1 MRRKSDFVLFEPP
14 ARSLLSSRTVH
25 EAAHLPCLLAPR
37 PFRQVLTFEVDT
49 FSFTSHGV
57 GKHDICFRNLAS
69 VEKRV
74 NFEVQTDL
82 AVKDYSDVVQKEH
95 LRPLGLLFRRAEDKL
110 SDISKEMEKSRDREA
125 QLRDTNESTS
135 NRIQWFS
142 ILSITV
148 LLTISAWQ
156 MIYLR
161 SFFRSKKLL

>member
-1 MRRKSDFVLFEPP
+1 M
-14 ARSLLSSRTVH
+14 
-25 EAAHLPCLLAPR
+25 
-37 PFRQVLTFEVDT
+37 
-49 FSFTSHGV
+49 
-57 GKHDICFRNLAS
+57 
-69 VEKRV
+69 EKRV
-74 NFEVQTDL
+74 DFEVQTDL

-110 SDISKEMEKSRDREA
+110 ADISREMEKSRDREA

-156 MIYLR
+156 MVYLR